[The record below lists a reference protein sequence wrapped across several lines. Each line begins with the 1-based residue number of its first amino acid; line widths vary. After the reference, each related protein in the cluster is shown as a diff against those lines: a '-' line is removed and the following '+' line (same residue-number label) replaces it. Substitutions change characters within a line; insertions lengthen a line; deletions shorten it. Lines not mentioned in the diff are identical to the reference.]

1 MIYDIRLVTL
11 STYEDYV
18 PFARHVLRVL
28 PGDRPGQ
35 RVVSRKLSVEPLS
48 SELKAAQDFF
58 GNDLTQV
65 ACLED
70 HHSFIARA
78 EARVE
83 IEPPS
88 SIGATPPWEEVAT
101 LALEVRSL
109 APEAPAHFLYPSR
122 MVRWT
127 DEIAAYAAE
136 SFPRGRPVGEGVKEF
151 TRRLRAD
158 FIYDGDAT
166 SVSTLPSE
174 AFQLKRGVCQDFA
187 HVMIAGLRALGLPAA
202 YVSGFIRTLPPPGQ
216 PRREGVDAMH
226 AWVMAWCGPGAGW
239 LAVDP
244 TNGLVVTDEH
254 VVVAVG
260 RDYGDVAPLDGV
272 IFSSGAQRAVA
283 VAVDM
288 AVVEQGSQ
296 SSHR

>member
-28 PGDRPGQ
+28 PGNRPGQ
-35 RVVSRKLSVEPLS
+35 RVISRRLSVEPLS
-48 SELKAAQDFF
+48 SELQPARDFF

-65 ACLED
+65 ACLEV

-78 EARVE
+78 EARIQ
-83 IEPPS
+83 IEAPQ
-88 SIGATPPWEEVAT
+88 SIDATPPWDVVAA

-109 APEAPAHFLYPSR
+109 APQAPAHFLYPSR
-122 MVRWT
+122 MVQWT
-127 DEIAAYAAE
+127 DEIEAYAAE
-136 SFPRGRPVGEGVKEF
+136 SFPPLRPVADGVKELSQ
-151 TRRLRAD
+151 RLRAD

-166 SVSTLPSE
+166 SVSTMPSE
-174 AFQLKRGVCQDFA
+174 AFLLKRGVCQDFA

-226 AWVMAWCGPGAGW
+226 AWVMAWCGPEAGW

-244 TNGLVVTDEH
+244 TNGLVVSDEH
-254 VVVAVG
+254 VVVAIG

-272 IFSSGAQRAVA
+272 IFSAGAQRAVA

-288 AVVEQGSQ
+288 AVVDRDQI
-296 SSHR
+296 

>member
-18 PFARHVLRVL
+18 PFARHVLRLL
-28 PGDRPGQ
+28 PGDRTGQ
-35 RVVSRKLSVEPLS
+35 RVISRKLSVEPS
-48 SELKAAQDFF
+48 SSDLLPAQDFF
-58 GNDLTQV
+58 GNDVMRV
-65 ACLED
+65 ACIED

-83 IEPPS
+83 IEAPQAM
-88 SIGATPPWEEVAT
+88 GATAAWEEVAA
-101 LALEVRSL
+101 LALNARSL
-109 APEAPAHFLYPSR
+109 APHAPAHFLYPSR
-122 MVRWT
+122 MVQWT

-136 SFPRGRPVGEGVKEF
+136 SFPPGRPVGDGVIDF
-151 TRRLRAD
+151 TRRLRAE
-158 FIYDGDAT
+158 FAYDGDAT

-174 AFQLKRGVCQDFA
+174 AFILKRGVCQDFA

-226 AWVMAWCGPGAGW
+226 AWVMAWCGPNSGW

-244 TNGLVVTDEH
+244 TNGLVVSDEH
-254 VVVAVG
+254 VVVAIG

-272 IFSSGAQRAVA
+272 IFSAGAQRAVA

-288 AVVEQGSQ
+288 AVVEQAPN
-296 SSHR
+296 